1 MIWKKAKP
9 RGVGCLAKDGL
20 GCKCVCYEDYEGLCK
35 ELCHWDESVMMIV
48 WHDMVD
54 DMVEFV

>member
-1 MIWKKAKP
+1 M
-9 RGVGCLAKDGL
+9 GCLAKDGL
-20 GCKCVCYEDYEGLCK
+20 GCKCVCYEYYEGLCK